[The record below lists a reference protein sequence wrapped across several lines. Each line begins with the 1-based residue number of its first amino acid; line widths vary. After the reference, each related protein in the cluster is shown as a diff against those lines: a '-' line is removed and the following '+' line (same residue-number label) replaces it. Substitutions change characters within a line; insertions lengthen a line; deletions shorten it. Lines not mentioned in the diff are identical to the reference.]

1 MTILLTII
9 HVIVCLLLILIVL
22 LQSGKSADLAGAF
35 GGGGSQTA
43 FGARGTATFLSKLT
57 TAAAVVFML
66 TSMTFPCIVPREQ
79 GFSVMQ
85 GARPKRAGFQAAR
98 HRPKAVADCT
108 TGGNS
113 ATGFLRPVGPK
124 WRATAAKEIE
134 CAGSLPDHD

>member
-66 TSMTFPCIVPREQ
+66 TSMTLSVYRAKGT

-85 GARPKRAGFQAAR
+85 GAKPNAPTTKPSTPTKAPTQTSQPAAAQPPASSNQGAPTGAPQQPK
-98 HRPKAVADCT
+98 
-108 TGGNS
+108 
-113 ATGFLRPVGPK
+113 
-124 WRATAAKEIE
+124 
-134 CAGSLPDHD
+134 